1 MLSTTES
8 IYNVLANKQR
18 KFLLCI
24 VVLKEMNLHV
34 RKEMNV

>member
-1 MLSTTES
+1 MLSTTVI
-8 IYNVLANKQR
+8 IYNILAIKQR
-18 KFLLCI
+18 KFLLRI